1 MVVNVM
7 GRREIKQGK
16 RIREVLEV
24 VIFKVLL
31 DNFKDLKQ
39 MRK

>member
-1 MVVNVM
+1 M

-16 RIREVLEV
+16 RIREILEV
-24 VIFKVLL
+24 VIFKVLM
-31 DNFKDLKQ
+31 DNLKDLKQ